1 MDIKETETKLIKFC
15 EGLFREDLL
24 SQDDLK
30 KCRISFNVN
39 DTSNSLN
46 NDIDNVLLTDNNKN
60 YGMSPDQAFNN
71 TDLILQNNKYIEC
84 RLVNYQRK
92 AIDRENIERIKYTLY
107 STSETDKT
115 LKYLYIKN
123 IDDITSATDN
133 EKIMKNITF
142 KIEKVNTNDYVI
154 MNYNT
159 GELLKCNLD
168 KRVILDGLNK
178 TDSSYFKLHKQ
189 NKSFR
194 FESKVFPNH
203 FIDASNPIYVSQGRR
218 PTQFWKMEIIS
229 KEEDELNNN
238 NKNDLNAD
246 ITRNLI
252 NRFIKN
258 YSYSRMDYM
267 IIQAKIKYIE
277 LLQQKTR
284 SVLNR
289 EGVIIEYIRNRIDNG
304 ELNLNEKEVM
314 DIESSI
320 YSEVI
325 NNEVLALENEKND
338 LKLQARKINGSILMN
353 NIKNVDKINDLI
365 DKAIENTKT
374 QLETLNDILDKVNN
388 ETKLLVETDTIIK
401 NKIDKKQSL
410 NEKSDR
416 NTELVN
422 IQNKTQTYNYRTL
435 IFILLCIICLI
446 IYLSFT
452 LTNKIQLEFN

>member
-1 MDIKETETKLIKFC
+1 MDIKETENKLIKFC

-24 SQDDLK
+24 SQEDLE

-39 DTSNSLN
+39 DASNSLN
-46 NDIDNVLLTDNNKN
+46 NGIDNILLTNNHKN
-60 YGMSPDQAFNN
+60 YGMSPDQSFNN

-92 AIDRENIERIKYTLY
+92 SIDRENIERIKYTLY

-123 IDDITSATDN
+123 MEDLSSITDN

-142 KIEKVNTNDYVI
+142 KIEKVNVDDYVI
-154 MNYNT
+154 MNYHT

-203 FIDASNPIYVSQGRR
+203 FIDASNPIYVSQGSR
-218 PTQFWKMEIIS
+218 PTQFWKLEIIS
-229 KEEDELNNN
+229 KEEDKLSNNTDN
-238 NKNDLNAD
+238 LNAD

-252 NRFIKN
+252 NKFIKN

-267 IIQAKIKYIE
+267 IIQAKIKYID

-284 SVLNR
+284 SILNR

-304 ELNLNEKEVM
+304 ELKLNEKEVM

-325 NNEVLALENEKND
+325 NNEIIALENEKND
-338 LKLQARKINGSILMN
+338 LKLQANKINNTILIN

-388 ETKLLVETDTIIK
+388 ETKLLVESDTIIK
-401 NKIDKKQSL
+401 DNINKKKSL
-410 NEKSDR
+410 NEKSDI

-422 IQNKTQTYNYRTL
+422 IQNKSQTHNYRIL

-446 IYLSFT
+446 IYLVFT
-452 LTNKIQLEFN
+452 LINKIQLELK